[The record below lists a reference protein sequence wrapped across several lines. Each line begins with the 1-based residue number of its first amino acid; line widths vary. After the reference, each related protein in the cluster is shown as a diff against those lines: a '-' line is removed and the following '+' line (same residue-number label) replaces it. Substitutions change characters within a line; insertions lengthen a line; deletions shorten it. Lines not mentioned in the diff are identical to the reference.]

1 MKKYVIKKSDM
12 YLTEVARKDDDS
24 QSEYLWTVDLGMAN
38 RFSHDE
44 AMQQVDFLTFSLLG
58 VEYTAEAV
66 EVLK

>member
-12 YLTEVARKDDDS
+12 YLTEVARDDDS
-24 QSEYLWTVDLGMAN
+24 QSEYLWTVDLGMAK

-44 AMQQVDFLTFSLLG
+44 AMQQVNFLTFSILG
-58 VEYTAEAV
+58 VKYTAEAM